1 MQQLSLNI
9 EDYKFVITGIFLFL
23 HGFIYFNLAR
33 GLFGSFDSSI
43 GPSLTLKS
51 ILNSSTIELIIRLL
65 WLLAGLGFILIGAFF
80 VFSQN
85 YSIYSNIILVICSI
99 IGISSFAIFWDG
111 SLQNLLTAGIIG
123 VIIDAIILILILI
136 L

>member
-51 ILNSSTIELIIRLL
+51 ILII
-65 WLLAGLGFILIGAFF
+65 F
-80 VFSQN
+80 VNFLQHD
-85 YSIYSNIILVICSI
+85 YESI
-99 IGISSFAIFWDG
+99 ITNF
-111 SLQNLLTAGIIG
+111 
-123 VIIDAIILILILI
+123 
-136 L
+136 